1 MVSGYSI
8 RKRLY
13 LSPRIL
19 VRVRT
24 LEIGNVKRFRH
35 AETATV
41 TDTVR
46 GNRHIL
52 VQDEE
57 IGKGGVVAARQQ
69 KPENVVDLTDTLKND
84 PAEHAGH

>member
-1 MVSGYSI
+1 MRG
-8 RKRLY
+8 
-13 LSPRIL
+13 
-19 VRVRT
+19 
-24 LEIGNVKRFRH
+24 
-35 AETATV
+35 TATV

-57 IGKGGVVAARQQ
+57 IGKSGVVAARQQ